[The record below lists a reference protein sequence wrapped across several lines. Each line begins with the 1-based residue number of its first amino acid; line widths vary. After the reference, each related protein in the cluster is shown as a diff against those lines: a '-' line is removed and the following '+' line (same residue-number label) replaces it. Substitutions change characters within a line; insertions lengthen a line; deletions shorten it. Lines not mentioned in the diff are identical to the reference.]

1 MHITSSMPQDGADL
15 THDVERVD
23 VSMFSETQ
31 CDMLWMRLR
40 ARDVMHVF
48 DGHHVTVPATRAV
61 DLSEAVDWVRK
72 EVRSPPPR
80 HYPQPHPFERTAGRG
95 VVVAARWRRV
105 VAALIDSVVLTM
117 AAATAHRLGAAHQLV
132 VVVDA
137 LYFIVMTW
145 SCGRTVGKFLI
156 EIRVVDAMRERPNLR
171 QSIVRWAAVG
181 WIGIA
186 AHLTAGSANKLLL
199 VAELAIYVPAL
210 FDPLGRGLHD
220 QVAGTMVVSTTRRR

>member
-1 MHITSSMPQDGADL
+1 MPQDGVDL

-40 ARDVMHVF
+40 SRDVMHVF

-105 VAALIDSVVLTM
+105 VATLIDSVVLTILS
-117 AAATAHRLGAAHQLV
+117 AAAHRLGASHRLV
-132 VVVDA
+132 AVLDA
-137 LYFIVMTW
+137 LYIIVMTW
-145 SCGRTVGKFLI
+145 TWGRTVGKFLM
-156 EIRVVDAMRERPNLR
+156 EIRVVDANRRRPNLR

-186 AHLTAGSANKLLL
+186 ADMTAGSANKLLL
-199 VAELAIYVPAL
+199 VAELAIYAPAL

-220 QVAGTMVVSTTRRR
+220 HVAGTMVMSTARRR